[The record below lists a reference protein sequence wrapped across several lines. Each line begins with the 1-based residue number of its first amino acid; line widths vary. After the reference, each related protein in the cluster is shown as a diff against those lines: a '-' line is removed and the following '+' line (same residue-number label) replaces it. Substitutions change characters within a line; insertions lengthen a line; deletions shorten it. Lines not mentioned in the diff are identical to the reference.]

1 MKYELIKPFQEKAFM
16 ALLSRVEKAKLNY
29 SIDSQSLV
37 IPFVAPTGAGK
48 TVMAAALIEA
58 LYWGY
63 GSIHE
68 GNRNTTILW
77 LSDSPN
83 LNEQSMRSIETIANK
98 LVIGQCVLLNDSFKA
113 EQLED
118 GKIYFLNTQK
128 LAKGKDLV
136 TRKDQRS
143 TIAWE
148 FIQNTISE
156 KGESFI
162 LIIDEAHRGMKNKKD
177 QNEQMGIMQRFLRGY
192 EYTDEQGVNV
202 KMSSMPIIIGM
213 SATIKRFNVLVDNCN
228 NLMKLPAVEVTP
240 KELRESGLIKQT
252 IELHIPENP
261 NFVEMSYLADAAKEW
276 KRKCQH
282 WEAYKEHEPDVDV
295 KPILIVQVKNAKKH
309 KISDTDLEECMK
321 QIMQSTNMSF
331 GDGEVVHAFDS
342 DKTLELNGVTVQ
354 YKSPADIDADKRI
367 KIVFFK
373 DALNYGW
380 DCPRAEAMMSFR
392 VATDDTYI
400 AQLLGRMVRTPL
412 HKKIETDDTLNDV
425 HLFLPNFN
433 KENADAIVE
442 KFKEDGGVA
451 SDVKV
456 NSKETQEL
464 TAEGVLPC
472 GIERA
477 EILKAINDAHLL
489 SYPIPKNGVSNYV
502 TALFKLCFLL
512 TRESIYDH
520 AIKDVKAEVV
530 ERIIAYVKELKAI
543 GKYNETINEI
553 DNYVDNNKEAQYDV
567 VLQGQTRTI
576 KRVFYDLERWYDFA
590 DTLIGKCGV
599 HNAYMLKMDEEYD
612 DREIRCHVIAFT
624 KDVHEMQ
631 QLGKYCESRFNG
643 LVDDYR
649 DDINE
654 RSESVKN
661 EFKRILHNEV
671 DVVPHNLQLP
681 DTITINKPEGSTAY
695 ADHLYSNEEGLAL
708 VKLNEWETK
717 TLDEERKDPDF
728 VCWIRNLSKREEF
741 LCIQYDRN
749 GKLYPMFPDFIV
761 IKKNGNGGYRVDILE
776 PHRPDLDDNLY
787 KAKGLARYAYAH
799 QNKTQLKRCEMIRI
813 EATASGDRFLRL
825 NTTKTGVQKNVID
838 ATNENTLNTLFSSQ

>member
-1 MKYELIKPFQEKAFM
+1 MKYELIKPFQENAFNT
-16 ALLSRVEKAKLNY
+16 LLGRIVKAKMNY
-29 SIDSQSLV
+29 TLDSQSLV
-37 IPFVAPTGAGK
+37 IPFTAPTGSGK

-58 LYWGY
+58 LYCGDE
-63 GSIHE
+63 SIIE
-68 GNRNTTILW
+68 GDRDTTVLW
-77 LSDSPN
+77 LSDSPS
-83 LNEQSMRSIETIANK
+83 LNEQSMNKIETIADK
-98 LVIGQCVLLNDSFKA
+98 LVVGQCVLLNDSFRG
-113 EQLED
+113 ERLED

-136 TRKDQRS
+136 TRKEHRT

-148 FIQNTISE
+148 FIENTIRD

-162 LIIDEAHRGMKNKKD
+162 MIIDEAHRGTKSKKD
-177 QNEQMGIMQRFLRGY
+177 QNEQIGIMQRFIRGY
-192 EYTDEQGVNV
+192 EYTDEQGVFV
-202 KMSSMPIIIGM
+202 KMSSMPIIVGM
-213 SATIKRFNVLVDNCN
+213 SATIKRFDKLVDNCN

-295 KPILIVQVKNAKKH
+295 KPILIVQVQNAKKH
-309 KISDTDLEECMK
+309 KVSDTDLEECMK

-331 GDGEVVHAFDS
+331 KDGEVVHAFDS
-342 DKTLELNGVTVQ
+342 DKTLELNGVKVQ
-354 YKSPADIDADKRI
+354 YKNPADIDADKRI

-412 HKKIETDDTLNDV
+412 HMKIETDDTLNEV

-433 KENADAIVE
+433 KDNADAIVE

-464 TAEGVLPC
+464 SVEGTLPC
-472 GIERA
+472 GVARKDVLQA
-477 EILKAINDAHLL
+477 LNNAHLL

-502 TALFKLCFLL
+502 IALFKLCFLL
-512 TRESIYDH
+512 TREGIYDY
-520 AIKDVKAEVV
+520 AIKDVKTEVAG
-530 ERIIAYVKELKAI
+530 RIAAYVEDLQSN
-543 GKYNETINEI
+543 GKYDVAINEI
-553 DNYVDNNKEAQYDV
+553 DNYVDNNKAAQYDV
-567 VLQGQTRTI
+567 VMQGQIRTV
-576 KRVFYDLERWYDFA
+576 KRVFYDLDKWYEFA
-590 DTLIGKCGV
+590 DTLLGKCGV
-599 HNAYMLKMDEEYD
+599 NNTYMLMMDEHYD
-612 DREIRCHVIAFT
+612 DREIRCHVIAFS
-624 KDVHEMQ
+624 KDMHEMQ
-631 QLGKYCESRFNG
+631 ELARYCEKRFNN

-649 DDINE
+649 DKIYE
-654 RSESVKN
+654 RGENVRN

-671 DVVPHNLQLP
+671 DVQPHDLHLP
-681 DTITINKPEGSTAY
+681 DVINISKLENAVSY
-695 ADHLYSNEEGLAL
+695 KDHLYCNEEGLAL
-708 VKLNEWETK
+708 MKLNDWETK

-749 GKLYPMFPDFIV
+749 GRLYPLFPDFIIV
-761 IKKNGNGGYRVDILE
+761 KKKGDGYQFDILE
-776 PHRPDLDDNLY
+776 PHQPTLDDNLY
-787 KAKGLARYAYAH
+787 KAKGMARYAH
-799 QNKTQLKRCEMIRI
+799 RLTKIKRCELIRI
-813 EATASGDRFLRL
+813 EQTASGSRFLRL
-825 NTTKTGVQKNVID
+825 NVAKTSIQNDVID
-838 ATNENTLNTLFSSQ
+838 ATNENTLNTLFV

>member
-1 MKYELIKPFQEKAFM
+1 MKYELIKPFQDNAFLN
-16 ALLSRVEKAKLNY
+16 LLKRVEKAKLNY

-37 IPFVAPTGAGK
+37 IPFAAPTGAGK

-58 LYWGY
+58 LYCGY
-63 GSIHE
+63 TPIHE
-68 GNRNTTILW
+68 GDRNTTILW
-77 LSDSPN
+77 LSDSPS
-83 LNEQSMRSIETIANK
+83 LNEQSMRRIETIANK
-98 LVIGQCVLLNDSFKA
+98 LVIGQCILLNDSFKA
-113 EQLED
+113 ERLED

-136 TRKDQRS
+136 TRKEQRS
-143 TIAWE
+143 SIAWE
-148 FIQNTISE
+148 FIENTIRE
-156 KGESFI
+156 KGKNFI
-162 LIIDEAHRGMKNKKD
+162 LIIDEAHRGMTSKKD

-192 EYTDEQGVNV
+192 EYTDEQGVDV

-213 SATIKRFNVLVDNCN
+213 SATIKRFDALVDNCN

-240 KELRESGLIKQT
+240 KELRDSGLIKQS
-252 IELHIPENP
+252 IELHIPESP

-282 WEAYKEHEPDVDV
+282 WEAYKEHEPEVDV
-295 KPILIVQVKNAKKH
+295 KPILIVQVQNAKKN
-309 KISDTDLEECMK
+309 KVSDTDLEECMK

-331 GDGEVVHAFDS
+331 KDGEVVHAFDS
-342 DKTLELNGVTVQ
+342 DKTLTLNGVNVQ
-354 YKSPADIDADKRI
+354 YKNPAEIDADDLI

-392 VATDDTYI
+392 VANDDTYI

-433 KENADAIVE
+433 KDNAEAIVE

-451 SDVKV
+451 SDIKV

-464 TAEGVLPC
+464 TAKGILPC

-477 EILKAINDAHLL
+477 EILKTINEAYLL
-489 SYPIPKNGVSNYV
+489 SYPIPMNGVSNYV

-520 AIKDVKAEVV
+520 AIKDVKGEIAD
-530 ERIIAYVKELKAI
+530 RIHAYVKELQST
-543 GKYNETINEI
+543 GKYDNTIKEI
-553 DNYVDNNKEAQYDV
+553 DNYVDNNREAQYDV
-567 VLQGQTRTI
+567 VLQGQPRTI
-576 KRVFYDLERWYDFA
+576 KRVFYDLDRWYEFA

-599 HNAYMLKMDEEYD
+599 NNAYMLKVDEEYD
-612 DREIRCHVIAFT
+612 DREIRCQIIAFT

-631 QLGKYCESRFNG
+631 QLSKYCEHRFNN

-649 DDINE
+649 DKINE
-654 RSESVKN
+654 HGESVRN

-671 DVVPHNLQLP
+671 DVVPHAMQLK
-681 DTITINKPEGSTAY
+681 DVICISKSEGSTAY
-695 ADHLYSNEEGLAL
+695 PDHLYCNEEGNAL
-708 VKLNEWETK
+708 LKLNPWEEK
-717 TLDEERKDPDF
+717 TLMEERKDPNF
-728 VCWIRNLSKREEF
+728 VCWVRNLSKREEF
-741 LCIQYDRN
+741 LCIQYERN
-749 GKLYPMFPDFIV
+749 GKLLPMFPDFIV
-761 IKKNGNGGYRVDILE
+761 VKKNGSGYQFDILE

-787 KAKGLARYAYAH
+787 KAKGLVRYS
-799 QNKTQLKRCEMIRI
+799 QRMPQLKRCEMIRI
-813 EATASGDRFLRL
+813 EETAAGDRFLRL
-825 NTTKTGVQKNVID
+825 NTARLSVQNDVIN
-838 ATNENTLNTLFSSQ
+838 AANENTLKTLFQ